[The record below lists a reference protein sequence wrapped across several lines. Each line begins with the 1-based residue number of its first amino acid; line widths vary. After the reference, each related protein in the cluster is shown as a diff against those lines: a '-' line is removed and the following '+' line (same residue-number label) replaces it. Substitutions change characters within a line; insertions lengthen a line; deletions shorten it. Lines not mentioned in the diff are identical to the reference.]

1 MRGAFS
7 KLLSLDADERVR
19 GVVAASTGNH
29 GAATAFAGRALGIE
43 VEVVVPET
51 TPTDR
56 AAAIERFGARVTRHG
71 AECGE
76 SEARARE
83 LASTGAVFVSPYNDP
98 VVMAGQGTIGLE
110 LLDAAPDLGSV
121 YVSAGGGGSAGSPR
135 RSRRVGPR
143 SRSSA
148 SRRSPPALFTARSR
162 PVV

>member
-51 TPTDR
+51 TPPDR

-83 LASTGAVFVSPYNDP
+83 LASATGAVFVSPYNDP
-98 VVMAGQGTIGLE
+98 VVMAGQGTIGE
-110 LLDAAPDLGSV
+110 TPTISTSGRRAEIAAAIP
-121 YVSAGGGGSAGSPR
+121 P
-135 RSRRVGPR
+135 SRPP
-143 SRSSA
+143 
-148 SRRSPPALFTARSR
+148 PPADT
-162 PVV
+162 